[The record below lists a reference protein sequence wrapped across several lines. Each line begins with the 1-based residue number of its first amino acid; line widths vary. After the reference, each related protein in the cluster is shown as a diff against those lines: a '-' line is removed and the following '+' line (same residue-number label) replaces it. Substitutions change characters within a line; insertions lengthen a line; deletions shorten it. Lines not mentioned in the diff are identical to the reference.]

1 MRWPWSKPVSVMSE
15 RLRCLLIQTITR
27 WRSRRRTMVRA
38 KRSSRFLLLKGF
50 VSDLSAELIATPGSR
65 QQVSSKTVPWA
76 SSNGCDKC
84 ATRQNIQ
91 TTIGRQR
98 RTKTWLKRS
107 PRPFRSSMS
116 VPSTCVATAS
126 RRIWVQ
132 LFARIGFDN
141 LSLQTYLT
149 AGPKESRAW
158 TIPKGAAAP

>member
-50 VSDLSAELIATPGSR
+50 VSDLSAELIATRGSR
-65 QQVSSKTVPWA
+65 QQVSSTTVPWA

-98 RTKTWLKRS
+98 RAKTWLKPS
-107 PRPFRSSMS
+107 MRPFGSSTS
-116 VPSTCVATAS
+116 VLNMCAATS
-126 RRIWVQ
+126 RR
-132 LFARIGFDN
+132 R
-141 LSLQTYLT
+141 
-149 AGPKESRAW
+149 
-158 TIPKGAAAP
+158 IPKDFDVLKAGLHHGRRRRRGVLLQRLSSVRAQLK